1 MANSSS
7 MSGRS
12 TLTATSRPSVVT
24 ARWTWAIEAAPT
36 GTSSN
41 SEKRLSS
48 GAPNERLD
56 GLLDLG
62 ERRGRQVVLQ
72 LRQVRRGFL
81 ADQVGPGRQRLAEL
95 DRRRADRDQRRR
107 HNRGVGGM
115 RAPKRAIARQPAHR
129 RRRDADRRSMPRSA
143 PCRASV
149 RPHFS
154 KRHRWVT
161 RGGQIFQPEWMV
173 TSPPSIGSAAARTK
187 PASATIALNACGRG
201 KRRML
206 STR

>member
-7 MSGRS
+7 MPGRS

-41 SEKRLSS
+41 SRTGFRAARRTSVSMVRLISANGAGGRSS
-48 GAPNERLD
+48 WSCDRF
-56 GLLDLG
+56 
-62 ERRGRQVVLQ
+62 RRR
-72 LRQVRRGFL
+72 FL

-95 DRRRADRDQRRR
+95 DRRRADRDAAPSAYSRRR
-107 HNRGVGGM
+107 AGC
-115 RAPKRAIARQPAHR
+115 APRSARSGPAG
-129 RRRDADRRSMPRSA
+129 APAAGSCGSCSIPRSA

-161 RGGQIFQPEWMV
+161 DRRSNLPARLDGHQPAEHRLGRGANEA
-173 TSPPSIGSAAARTK
+173 GSAIIR
-187 PASATIALNACGRG
+187 LNASGRG